1 MGLRI
6 VKKNPDSLPVALL
19 YGYVCKKSLC
29 DRLKLRSD
37 ECEAHG
43 AVSGQRVYLVNSSK
57 IQVEVN
63 SFES

>member
-37 ECEAHG
+37 ECEA
-43 AVSGQRVYLVNSSK
+43 
-57 IQVEVN
+57 
-63 SFES
+63 

>member
-1 MGLRI
+1 MNIAKAHLGGLYGVFHSQIKTQRSLMGLRI

-37 ECEAHG
+37 ECEA
-43 AVSGQRVYLVNSSK
+43 
-57 IQVEVN
+57 
-63 SFES
+63 